1 MRVLI
6 SGATGLIG
14 TELTKQLEA
23 NGDVAIALVRRPA
36 LNDRELEWHPESGEL
51 DPNALVGIDA
61 VVNMAGAT
69 TGKIPWTRR
78 YKEQIVKSRLDC
90 TRTLAA
96 AINACPR
103 PPLVFV
109 SGSASG
115 IYGDRGDE
123 WLSEE
128 ASKGTGFLSDLAHD
142 WEKAAL
148 DASTNTRV
156 VLARTT
162 MVMSRQL
169 GALGKLLP
177 LIKLGLGGP
186 LGSGKQWWAW
196 ITVEDEARAIRHL
209 IATVSASGPYN
220 LTAPEPATCKQITK
234 ALAKG
239 LRRPALLRVPAW
251 VMRLMIGEAAEELLL
266 CSQKMTADRL
276 LATGFKFAHPT
287 LADGVRYVLSK

>member
-14 TELTKQLEA
+14 TELTRQLLE
-23 NGDVAIALVRRPA
+23 NGDEPIALVKHKPRNS
-36 LNDRELEWHPESGEL
+36 LELEWNPERGEL
-51 DPNALVGIDA
+51 DPKSLEDIDA

-78 YKEQIVKSRLDC
+78 YKEQIVNSRIDC
-90 TRTLAA
+90 TRTLVN
-96 AINACPR
+96 AINACTN
-103 PPLVFV
+103 PPKVLV

-123 WLSEE
+123 WLGED
-128 ASKGTGFLSDLAHD
+128 AGKGTGFLSDLAHD
-142 WEKAAL
+142 WEQAAL
-148 DASTNTRV
+148 GASGKTRV

-162 MVMSRQL
+162 MVMSRKL

-177 LIKLGLGGP
+177 LLRLGLGGP

-196 ITVEDEARAIRHL
+196 ISVVDEARAIRHL
-209 IATVSASGPYN
+209 IATESANGPYN
-220 LTAPEPATCKQITK
+220 LTAPEPATCADITK

-239 LRRPALLRVPAW
+239 LKRPALLRVPAW
-251 VMRLMIGEAAEELLL
+251 AMRLLIGEAAQELLL
-266 CSQKMTADRL
+266 CSQKMRADRL
-276 LATGFKFAHPT
+276 LETGFKFTHPT
-287 LADGVRYVLSK
+287 LSDGVRYVLSK